1 MCLYLTFGRRR
12 FGGFGLFSLISAPPF
27 LLNQPPFPFG
37 HGFPWDNGLQLQ
49 SAPCNPQIQN
59 SACNCKSAPSSA
71 CTRPQQPQQ
80 PRLRPP
86 RSSRPVEERKA
97 FIVRS
102 PLGVLPPACA
112 LRETVTALFHQ
123 HMPELRGS
131 TGLHLT
137 DATRIGDQSRFSRVY
152 FTVANL
158 EQADNLVRL
167 RCKLRGSGISVFDVL
182 SPGERRL
189 HQQARQKASKQGRG
203 KASKA
208 ESKQASKGESKQAR
222 GKASKQAR
230 RKASKQGGKQASKQ
244 GGK

>member
-1 MCLYLTFGRRR
+1 MVEG
-12 FGGFGLFSLISAPPF
+12 
-27 LLNQPPFPFG
+27 
-37 HGFPWDNGLQLQ
+37 
-49 SAPCNPQIQN
+49 
-59 SACNCKSAPSSA
+59 
-71 CTRPQQPQQ
+71 TRPQQ

-189 HQQARQKASKQGRG
+189 HQQLWPLFLAARSAG
-203 KASKA
+203 SKA
-208 ESKQASKGESKQAR
+208 QFQRAR
-222 GKASKQAR
+222 LMVDGKRVLPPRA
-230 RKASKQGGKQASKQ
+230 GPPP
-244 GGK
+244 

>member
-1 MCLYLTFGRRR
+1 MCLYLAFWGRR

-37 HGFPWDNGLQLQ
+37 HGFPWDNGLHLQ
-49 SAPCNPQIQN
+49 SAPCNPQIQI
-59 SACNCKSAPSSA
+59 
-71 CTRPQQPQQ
+71 
-80 PRLRPP
+80 PRLRPS
-86 RSSRPVEERKA
+86 RSVEERKA

-112 LRETVTALFHQ
+112 LRETVTTLFHQ

-189 HQQARQKASKQGRG
+189 HQQLWPLFLAARSAG
-203 KASKA
+203 SKA
-208 ESKQASKGESKQAR
+208 QFQRAR
-222 GKASKQAR
+222 LMVDGKRVLPPRA
-230 RKASKQGGKQASKQ
+230 GPPP
-244 GGK
+244 